1 MKRHVSGQL
10 HTTRRT
16 NSYFSCA
23 SCQHFKFTFCT
34 FLTGSQ
40 RPSGAG
46 MGDKLKEQHLP
57 YSRFSLLLGNSR
69 VTFGFQVKENRR
81 DRGGVRDLTVM

>member
-1 MKRHVSGQL
+1 
-10 HTTRRT
+10 
-16 NSYFSCA
+16 
-23 SCQHFKFTFCT
+23 
-34 FLTGSQ
+34 
-40 RPSGAG
+40 